1 MEAKR
6 LKRLP
11 VGIQTFEKVIEDGYL
26 YVDKTAYIWQM
37 IHASN
42 YIFLSRP
49 RRFGKSLLISTLQA
63 YFEGRKELFKGLAI
77 ERLEQEWTA
86 YPVLRF
92 DMSLGKHMEKE
103 QLERYLGSRLAV
115 YEPKYGINQPAADN
129 NVRLTDLISAAY
141 EQTGRP
147 VVILIDEYD
156 APLLDVVHEETQLP
170 ILRNVMRNFYSPLK
184 ACDPYLK
191 FVFLTGITKF
201 SQLSIFS
208 ELNNLKNISM
218 LPEYATLC
226 GISKEEMLSQM
237 SDYIDNLAVYQE
249 MSRDEAI
256 EALRRQYDGYH
267 FTWPSPDVFNPFSL
281 FNAMQDRELNSYW
294 FASGTPTYL
303 LEMMRKFDVMPSDLA
318 TIETLASEF
327 DAPTEGMVSI
337 IPLLYQ
343 SGYLTIKA
351 YDRTSKVYLLD
362 IPNAEIRVGLMDS
375 LLPNYVGR
383 LGGRGLT
390 TVGKMY
396 SALYHDDLDG
406 MLRLL
411 QAYLLTVPYCNQADS
426 EGHYQQMLY
435 IIFSLLGRYVD
446 VEVHTPTGRVEM
458 VMRTAKALY
467 LFELRLNQS
476 AEAAMRQMD
485 LKEYASRFALA
496 GLPVIKVGI
505 NFDSE
510 RHTISDWKIEE

>member
-1 MEAKR
+1 MC
-6 LKRLP
+6 
-11 VGIQTFEKVIEDGYL
+11 V
-26 YVDKTAYIWQM
+26 
-37 IHASN
+37 
-42 YIFLSRP
+42 
-49 RRFGKSLLISTLQA
+49 
-63 YFEGRKELFKGLAI
+63 
-77 ERLEQEWTA
+77 
-86 YPVLRF
+86 
-92 DMSLGKHMEKE
+92 
-103 QLERYLGSRLAV
+103 
-115 YEPKYGINQPAADN
+115 
-129 NVRLTDLISAAY
+129 
-141 EQTGRP
+141 
-147 VVILIDEYD
+147 
-156 APLLDVVHEETQLP
+156 
-170 ILRNVMRNFYSPLK
+170 
-184 ACDPYLK
+184 
-191 FVFLTGITKF
+191 
-201 SQLSIFS
+201 
-208 ELNNLKNISM
+208 
-218 LPEYATLC
+218 
-226 GISKEEMLSQM
+226 
-237 SDYIDNLAVYQE
+237 
-249 MSRDEAI
+249 
-256 EALRRQYDGYH
+256 
-267 FTWPSPDVFNPFSL
+267 NPFSL

-343 SGYLTIKA
+343 SGYLTIKV